1 MVKYELVN
9 PCILGQFNSVYETG
23 SSLDAAKQFW
33 NDLTPHLTNNL
44 PQIYITVKEQTGGE
58 LHHFKIKEKISE
70 GSKMANFSI
79 HAIHPKISQ
88 KTKVEF
94 LKAIEVVK
102 TAKMSQITNQLGGKK
117 KRYESK
123 KESSSSS
130 SDSTNSDKSDKS
142 DKSEMDSSD
151 DDDDAYFNFSRY
163 KRMSQPIVYWHYTP
177 TLYRVTR
184 FFTPTFNV
192 PLTPY
197 IHIWNPQI

>member
-1 MVKYELVN
+1 MVKFELVN
-9 PCILGQFNSVYETG
+9 PCILGQFNSVYESG

-33 NDLTPHLTNNL
+33 NDLTPHLTNNI

-58 LHHFKIKEKISE
+58 LYHFKIKEKISK

-79 HAIHPKISQ
+79 HAIHPTISQ
-88 KTKVEF
+88 KLKGDF
-94 LKAIEVVK
+94 LKAIDGVK
-102 TAKMSQITNQLGGKK
+102 SAKMSQISNQLGGKK

-123 KESSSSS
+123 KKSPSPSSSS
-130 SDSTNSDKSDKS
+130 SDSDDK
-142 DKSEMDSSD
+142 DKSEADSSD

-177 TLYRVTR
+177 MLYRVTR

-197 IHIWNPQI
+197 IHIWNPQL

>member
-23 SSLDAAKQFW
+23 TSLDAAKQFW

-44 PQIYITVKEQTGGE
+44 PQIYITVKEQTGGA

-79 HAIHPKISQ
+79 HEINPKISQ
-88 KTKVEF
+88 KTKDEF
-94 LKAIEVVK
+94 LQAIESVK
-102 TAKMSQITNQLGGKK
+102 RAKMSQITNQLGGKK

-123 KESSSSS
+123 KNSSSS
-130 SDSTNSDKSDKS
+130 SDSDKSNKS
-142 DKSEMDSSD
+142 DMDSSD

-177 TLYRVTR
+177 LLYRVTR

-197 IHIWNPQI
+197 IHIWNPQL